1 MKRDRQSLVHSLL
14 ESNET
19 FKHLYEQHRD
29 LDLQVREFDKKIY
42 LNSEQQM
49 EVARLKKLKLKNK
62 DQMEAIISSHEP
74 DRLAAAGAAS
84 TGT

>member
-1 MKRDRQSLVHSLL
+1 MKRDRQNLVHSLL

-29 LDLQVREFDKKIY
+29 LDRQVIEFDKKIY
-42 LNSEQQM
+42 LSSDQQL
-49 EVARLKKLKLKNK
+49 EVARLKKLKLRKK
-62 DQMEAIISSHEP
+62 DEMEAILSGIESE
-74 DRLAAAGAAS
+74 RRMTAS

>member
-29 LDLQVREFDKKIY
+29 LDRQVLEFDKKTY
-42 LNSEQQM
+42 LSSDQQL
-49 EVARLKKLKLKNK
+49 EVARLKKLKLRKK
-62 DQMEAIISSHEP
+62 DQMEAIISGIESEG
-74 DRLAAAGAAS
+74 RMTASAG
-84 TGT
+84 T